1 MKQIKVST
9 LIALDQAHT
18 WEYYFNQINSW
29 WPREFFTSPK
39 TLRFIIQTKI
49 GGKAYE
55 DFGEGEGLVW
65 GEVIGVDY
73 PNSLQIRGN
82 LTKDFGGPV
91 ITYEKFALDPVD
103 TGQTKFIYTCDFV
116 GQIADKAVKS
126 REDGWIDLIQVR
138 FAAYCK
144 ERLS

>member
-1 MKQIKVST
+1 MKNIRVST

-18 WEYYFNQINSW
+18 WEYYFNQISGW
-29 WPREFFTSPK
+29 WPDEFFTSPK
-39 TLRFIIQTKI
+39 TRRFIIQTMI

-65 GEVIGVDY
+65 GEVIGVEY

-91 ITYEKFALDPVD
+91 ITFEKFSLDPTD
-103 TGQTKFIYTCDFV
+103 KGQTKFTYTCDFV
-116 GQIADKAVKS
+116 GEIADKAVKS
-126 REDGWIDLIQVR
+126 LEDGWKDLIQQR

-144 ERLS
+144 EKGH